1 MANSPTDEQK
11 YRMIE
16 EAISSLAARGF
27 LYDTGERRWSERT
40 QSYQIVWAP
49 TAAGRAAMTDRD
61 LWVRGGSQP

>member
-16 EAISSLAARGF
+16 EAILSLAARGF
-27 LYDTGERRWSERT
+27 LYDTGQRKWSART

-49 TAAGRAAMTDRD
+49 TAEGKAAMTDRD
-61 LWVRGGSQP
+61 LWVRGSSPP